1 MLGAIIGDIIGSR
14 FEWHNIKTKEFEL
27 FSYKSR
33 PTDDSIMTLALA
45 KAILDSKDD
54 YSDLGDLAVDSMQT
68 WDGNIR
74 TAAMAAALNTGYS
87 PSIPNPTKA
96 WETALPCVSARQD
109 MRPKIWQKP
118 NYCPRKSL
126 KSPMTIP
133 KD

>member
-74 TAAMAAALNTGYS
+74 TAAMAAALNTGIRRRS
-87 PSIPNPTKA
+87 QT
-96 WETALPCVSARQD
+96 LPKLGKRLCHACQPGRICGQRFGRSQITV
-109 MRPKIWQKP
+109 PE
-118 NYCPRKSL
+118 NH
-126 KSPMTIP
+126 
-133 KD
+133 

>member
-54 YSDLGDLAVDSMQT
+54 YSDLGDLAVDSMQSLGRKYPNCGYGGRFKH
-68 WDGNIR
+68 WVFAVDPKPYQSLGNGSAMR
-74 TAAMAAALNTGYS
+74 VSPAGYAAKDLAEAKLLS
-87 PSIPNPTKA
+87 
-96 WETALPCVSARQD
+96 Q
-109 MRPKIWQKP
+109 KITEVTHDHP
-118 NYCPRKSL
+118 E
-126 KSPMTIP
+126 
-133 KD
+133 